1 MNIPFNNIPQDAKI
15 WIYQSKREL
24 TNDEVK
30 KASEMLE
37 KFTAGWQAHGA
48 DLQAAFKIL
57 YNRFVVLAVDENGN
71 LASGCSI
78 DNSVQAIKA
87 LQDQLNTDLL
97 DRMGITYKND
107 NGVVVRVNK
116 LEFKEML
123 QNGTVTENTLV
134 FNNMLTN
141 FNDFATKWEVP
152 VKESWHKRMLG

>member
-24 TNDEVK
+24 TNEEVK
-30 KASEMLE
+30 MASELLE
-37 KFTAGWQAHGA
+37 KFTADWQAHGA
-48 DLQAAFKIL
+48 DLQAGFKIL
-57 YNRFVVLAVDENGN
+57 YNRFIVLAVDENGN

-97 DRMGITYKND
+97 DRMGITYKD
-107 NGVVVRVNK
+107 ENGKVIRVNK
-116 LEFKEML
+116 IDFKALL
-123 QNGTVTENTLV
+123 QNGTATENTVV

-141 FNDFATKWEVP
+141 FSDFSSKWEVP